1 MNFLKKQSEIVVFL
15 LLTAFLWFPIDIA
28 AQNVGMPTSMDS
40 LAGSNHSGRN
50 WWDVMHYT
58 LRVVPDIENK
68 SLQGQVR
75 IKYKVTSE
83 GKQMMIDLQRPLVIS
98 KIVSGK
104 ENVPYEQKGR
114 FCFIGKNGKGRV
126 GQLDSIDIYYSGKP
140 KIAVRPPWDG
150 GIDWN
155 QDEKGRPWVSTA
167 CQGIGASIWWPCK
180 DIQSDEPDNGVDMYY
195 TIPDE
200 LSAIANG
207 KLIDKKPGGKGLTT
221 WHWRVTQPISNY
233 NVSMNIGYYS
243 DIFQDFTGQKG
254 NLKVEFYVLD
264 YNVDKGKKLFPEII
278 SMLQC
283 FEEKVGPYPFYED
296 GYKMIETAHLGME
309 HQSGIAYGNKFLR
322 GYKGSDRSETGVG
335 LGWDF
340 ILIHESGHEW
350 FGNSITSA
358 DINDGWIHEGFT
370 TYMETIYTECLSGLD
385 AAQKYVIGQRH
396 IISNKVP
403 LINQY
408 GVNFDAPGDIYDKGA
423 SLIHTIRTIMDDD
436 RKFYQVLQAMAK
448 KYYHS
453 TVTSEEVENF
463 WIQQTG
469 LPLKPIFDQYL
480 RTTQIP
486 TLEYTDN
493 GTSMTLRWTNVIP
506 DFEMPCLLLLKDGGR
521 KWVKVTEHPVSIKL
535 DTAFDRWDPNM
546 YCHYKEIK

>member
-1 MNFLKKQSEIVVFL
+1 MNFLKKQSEIVVVL
-15 LLTAFLWFPIDIA
+15 LLTAFLWFPIDMA

-75 IKYKVTSE
+75 ITYKVTAE

-114 FCFIGKNGKGRV
+114 FCFIGKNGKGKV

-358 DINDGWIHEGFT
+358 DINDG
-370 TYMETIYTECLSGLD
+370 
-385 AAQKYVIGQRH
+385 
-396 IISNKVP
+396 
-403 LINQY
+403 
-408 GVNFDAPGDIYDKGA
+408 
-423 SLIHTIRTIMDDD
+423 
-436 RKFYQVLQAMAK
+436 
-448 KYYHS
+448 
-453 TVTSEEVENF
+453 
-463 WIQQTG
+463 
-469 LPLKPIFDQYL
+469 
-480 RTTQIP
+480 
-486 TLEYTDN
+486 
-493 GTSMTLRWTNVIP
+493 
-506 DFEMPCLLLLKDGGR
+506 
-521 KWVKVTEHPVSIKL
+521 
-535 DTAFDRWDPNM
+535 
-546 YCHYKEIK
+546 